1 MSKHLFYHEN
11 LGLHQ
16 NVEENVLHHR
26 GLWGFFPE
34 VIVPKMCLQIIQYQS
49 IYFDM
54 MPEGRKSRKIHAH
67 LFKILGKL
75 IHLSSNI
82 LSTDILQTEY

>member
-11 LGLHQ
+11 LGLLQ

-26 GLWGFFPE
+26 GLFPE
-34 VIVPKMCLQIIQYQS
+34 AIVLKLCLQIIQYQS